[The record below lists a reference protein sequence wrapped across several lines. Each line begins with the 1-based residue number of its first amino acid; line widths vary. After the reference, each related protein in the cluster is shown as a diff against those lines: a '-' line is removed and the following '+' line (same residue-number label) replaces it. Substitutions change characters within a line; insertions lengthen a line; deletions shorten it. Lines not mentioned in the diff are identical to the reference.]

1 MGIDTNVKIIG
12 KLDVDQLV
20 TFIKEEISESIT
32 TSIEE
37 EEQFFDTRSDIV
49 FLGIDGIEK
58 RDVGWIHISYNGKNR
73 SIFYLYKD
81 TFWFSPQDIASNIK
95 NGTPELN
102 GEYTYLKTLKY
113 QGLLLIIINVKI
125 NFTTKYLISKK
136 GEKYGNFFSNS

>member
-95 NGTPELN
+95 KWNSRTEWPL
-102 GEYTYLKTLKY
+102 YLS
-113 QGLLLIIINVKI
+113 
-125 NFTTKYLISKK
+125 FTWV
-136 GEKYGNFFSNS
+136 

>member
-49 FLGIDGIEK
+49 FFG
-58 RDVGWIHISYNGKNR
+58 Y
-73 SIFYLYKD
+73 
-81 TFWFSPQDIASNIK
+81 
-95 NGTPELN
+95 
-102 GEYTYLKTLKY
+102 
-113 QGLLLIIINVKI
+113 
-125 NFTTKYLISKK
+125 
-136 GEKYGNFFSNS
+136 